1 MELLEIN
8 LLIAGA
14 ICNEQRVLKTSH
26 AICKFTLILSN
37 MIGAPTE
44 KKVSIWSCQFCRIGM
59 NWDDTALCLRCI
71 LYK

>member
-44 KKVSIWSCQFCRIGM
+44 KKYQYGHVSF
-59 NWDDTALCLRCI
+59 AELE
-71 LYK
+71 